1 MRDEETHC
9 ARHSQDSPGAQ
20 QREGSDTHRK
30 DAGRTHTEGREA
42 GHFGHAEEY
51 QDLRTHI

>member
-9 ARHSQDSPGAQ
+9 ARHSQDSQGAL